1 MSWTCPPYHDTVQRF
16 TCQAPLQRMNTAL
29 GDRRATRSLSWIAV
43 RDQLVARHGF
53 DAAECDGVG
62 VSATLDEMTQAEAVP
77 RPVLTGF
84 SSRSHDDQYR
94 KIQVGTLPLLLL
106 AVRRR
111 WLILTR
117 SSYVWLEG
125 ESTQSNTT

>member
-43 RDQLVARHGF
+43 RDQLVASHRL
-53 DAAECDGVG
+53 DATECAG
-62 VSATLDEMTQAEAVP
+62 VS
-77 RPVLTGF
+77 VLTGF
-84 SSRSHDDQYR
+84 SSRSLNDQYG
-94 KIQVGTLPLLLL
+94 KLQVGSLPLHLR
-106 AVRRR
+106 AVGRR
-111 WLILTR
+111 WLFLAH
-117 SSYVWLEG
+117 SSNVRLDG